1 MTGTDALS
9 LDTLFFGSWCSER
22 SELSEPSEPSECIG
36 EDRKVSDVMANSYF
50 EVLGEKPPTKKLT
63 EVN

>member
-1 MTGTDALS
+1 MYYSRDK
-9 LDTLFFGSWCSER
+9 GSYFTSPEILPAIPT
-22 SELSEPSEPSECIG
+22 LSEFFFW
-36 EDRKVSDVMANSYF
+36 ANSYF

>member
-1 MTGTDALS
+1 M
-9 LDTLFFGSWCSER
+9 FGAIR
-22 SELSEPSEPSECIG
+22 PSELSEPSECIG
-36 EDRKVSDVMANSYF
+36 EDRQVSEVIESVDISANSYF